1 MRSKARGRRGRPSQ
15 LRHPVAAWYEAE
27 RLSRRE
33 SARKSATQGEVPA
46 GPDAEASITAEGQ
59 GPGSPLE
66 ANFMHGRGA
75 TEMDQADAAEIS
87 WPSPRL
93 RQKEA
98 LEMLLKRLRESDNQI
113 RKEQES
119 ATKQTLT
126 QLEAIIHDR
135 QSWQVSRLSLKKA
148 ARERLEQ
155 LLSSLGK
162 AGLNGIDRAV
172 TSWRS
177 SWRGKMAAE
186 QMKKEKELDRS
197 EATQVRES
205 RKRGR

>member
-1 MRSKARGRRGRPSQ
+1 
-15 LRHPVAAWYEAE
+15 
-27 RLSRRE
+27 
-33 SARKSATQGEVPA
+33 
-46 GPDAEASITAEGQ
+46 
-59 GPGSPLE
+59 
-66 ANFMHGRGA
+66 
-75 TEMDQADAAEIS
+75 
-87 WPSPRL
+87 
-93 RQKEA
+93 
-98 LEMLLKRLRESDNQI
+98 LRESETQI
-113 RKEQES
+113 WKEQES
-119 ATKQTLT
+119 NTEQTLT

-186 QMKKEKELDRS
+186 RMKKEKELDRR